1 MHFEHIKL
9 LWLLVIIPLM
19 VVIFIAKQRYK
30 KKQLE
35 KFASTGLLPRLQP
48 LASHRRPAIKL
59 TLLSLAV
66 GFLIVALA
74 NPQMGSTIAEGEEK
88 GIDMAVCIDVSN
100 SMMAQD
106 MKPSRMARSRQVVL
120 NLMNRLGGDRV
131 SLVVFAGRSFIQ
143 MPLTNDYSATKM
155 FLEQVNTDLIS
166 EQGTAIGDAIEKGMA
181 TLGYGA
187 DGDADQP
194 EWEPNKSR
202 AILVIS
208 DGENHED
215 DAVEAAKHA
224 ADQGIM
230 VCCIGIGSTAGG
242 QIPIVDRRGKVV
254 DWRKDNEGNIVTT
267 HLNEEM
273 LKDIAK
279 AGNGIYVHAGNGNA
293 AVDDIVKKISTL
305 ESQKFG
311 TAQFSSYKSQYQ
323 YPLAAGLF
331 FLLLEVF
338 IFERRN
344 AKISFNKLIRR

>member
-19 VVIFIAKQRYK
+19 VVIFILKQQYK
-30 KKQLE
+30 KKQLA
-35 KFASTGLLPRLQP
+35 KFASTTMLPRLQP
-48 LASHRRPAIKL
+48 LVSHRRPAIKL
-59 TLLSLAV
+59 TLLSLGL

-74 NPQMGSTIAEGEEK
+74 NPQMGSALAEGEQK
-88 GIDMAVCIDVSN
+88 GIDMAICIDVSN
-100 SMMAQD
+100 SMLAQD
-106 MKPSRMARSRQVVL
+106 MKPSRMARSKQVVL
-120 NLMNRLGGDRV
+120 NLMNKLGGDRV

-155 FLEQVNTDLIS
+155 FLEEIGTDLIN

-187 DGDADQP
+187 EGDADQP

-202 AILVIS
+202 AILIIS

-215 DAVEAAKHA
+215 DAVEAAEHA
-224 ADQGIM
+224 AEQGIM
-230 VCCIGIGSTAGG
+230 VCCIGIGSPNGG
-242 QIPIVDRRGKVV
+242 QIPILDRNGKVK
-254 DWRKDNEGNIVTT
+254 DWRKDNEGNIITT

-273 LKDIAK
+273 LKNIAK

-293 AVDDIVKKISTL
+293 AVDDIVKQLSTL
-305 ESQKFG
+305 DSQKFG
-311 TAQFSSYKSQYQ
+311 SAQFSSYKSQYQ

-331 FLLLEVF
+331 LLLIEFFV
-338 IFERRN
+338 FERRN
-344 AKISFNKLIRR
+344 AKISINKLIRR